1 MLALAVLRHLAFVLL
16 LLLAVAAA
24 TPPPAVCPN
33 VSHAAA
39 AQQHV
44 LFASVAIKGH
54 ALPLLRVASAMQARG
69 FRVSFA
75 THESGKE
82 WAAAHGVPF
91 VSAGAF
97 PVSADDLR
105 AKLKA
110 MTRDASTFRGIL
122 VMVSDIYVAAARP
135 MYDAL
140 LPQLRDQPPDL
151 IVLDIAT
158 LGAQDLAHKLGVPYV
173 LNSPSLLFD
182 LGTTPSYVPAW
193 GSGYSVHMTL
203 WQRCMNLL
211 FPRLLSVA
219 LTPPFLQLNKVR
231 YELGLAPYRSQHDV
245 FKGARVLLNTAFG
258 LEHAQPLSPL
268 VHAVGPILPLPLPLP
283 ATSRPPSVAGASM
296 ESWLDSATRTNAVVV
311 YLNLGTLAYIDAWQ
325 AQALVDGLLLGTTT
339 TTADDADNDDEPPV
353 GVRVLWV
360 LPTDQRNVLP
370 TDLPPTLKVK
380 SPSGVSSAAV
390 LAHPS
395 VRVVVSH
402 CSMVSA
408 QDALVHRKP
417 LLCIP
422 FLVDQPDVAAR
433 VVDAGAGLA
442 LDKNALTAASVHR
455 AVTTLL
461 ANASFAQNAARVG
474 RLLELAGGT
483 ERAVDVLESA
493 LRLGS
498 RHLETLD
505 LALPWHKTALLD
517 VWTVYAALFC
527 ILAFAVRLHWLLLYF
542 VASEALAFAGG
553 VLFGPPPP
561 PLQGAA
567 SSLTES
573 TPSDSATKDAVE
585 TGQDATESESSEV
598 LAND

>member
-1 MLALAVLRHLAFVLL
+1 MLTLLLRHLAFVLL
-16 LLLAVAAA
+16 LLLVLA
-24 TPPPAVCPN
+24 TATAPPGVCPN
-33 VSHAAA
+33 VSRTAAA
-39 AQQHV
+39 EQHV

-54 ALPLLRVASAMQARG
+54 ALPLLRVAGAMQARG

-91 VSAGAF
+91 LSAGAF

-122 VMVSDIYVAAARP
+122 TMVSDIYVAAARP

-140 LPQLRDQPPDL
+140 LPQLRECPPDL
-151 IVLDIAT
+151 IVLDVAT

-173 LNSPSLLFD
+173 VNSPSVLFD
-182 LGTTPSYVPAW
+182 LGSTPSYVPAW
-193 GSGYSVHMTL
+193 GTGYSVHMSL

-219 LTPPFLQLNKVR
+219 LTPPFMQLNKVR
-231 YELGLAPYRSQHDV
+231 WELELPPYRSQHDV

-268 VHAVGPILPLPLPLP
+268 VHAVGPILPLPEQ
-283 ATSRPPSVAGASM
+283 ANASRRHHAGSSLR
-296 ESWLDSATRTNAVVV
+296 SWLDAAPSGDSSSSSGGGGVV

-325 AQALVDGLLLGTTT
+325 AQALLDGLLARL
-339 TTADDADNDDEPPV
+339 DEPP
-353 GVRVLWV
+353 VRVLWV
-360 LPTDQRNVLP
+360 LPTDQRSVLP
-370 TDLPPTLKVK
+370 ADLPPTLKVK
-380 SPSGVSSAAV
+380 SPSGVSSADV

-395 VRVVVSH
+395 VRLAVSH
-402 CSMVSA
+402 CGMVSA
-408 QDALVHRKP
+408 QEALVHRTP

-455 AVTTLL
+455 AAAALL
-461 ANASFAQNAARVG
+461 ANASYAQNAARVG

-483 ERAVDVLESA
+483 SRAVEVIESA

-505 LALPWHKTALLD
+505 LELPWHKTALLD

-527 ILAFAVRLHWLLLYF
+527 LLAFAVRIHWLLLYF
-542 VASEALAFAGG
+542 VVSEALAFAGG

-561 PLQGAA
+561 QGAA
-567 SSLTES
+567 SSLAES
-573 TPSDSATKDAVE
+573 SQPEGSKDGGE
-585 TGQDATESESSEV
+585 NGQDATESESSEV